1 MCLQSVAEAET
12 WRRGSL
18 STRGRGQRRMMRRQP
33 TYRVA
38 FDLKRTNESRA
49 HILHRYGCGQI
60 DDLLGVEVTPQLRE
74 NLVGNIDRA
83 ERHFLGIPERGAL
96 GRRKKWILHVVGDPG

>member
-18 STRGRGQRRMMRRQP
+18 STRGRGQRRMMRRQSA
-33 TYRVA
+33 YRVA
-38 FDLKRTNESRA
+38 FDLKRTIESRA
-49 HILHRYGCGQI
+49 HILHRYGHGQI

-74 NLVGNIDRA
+74 NLVGNVDRA
-83 ERHFLGIPERGAL
+83 ERHFLGIAERGAL